1 MNLYVE
7 TIYHM
12 VGILALKF
20 VVVVVVIVEILSP
33 HVSVSV
39 SVQFIPNNTYLLE
52 RVGSKNV
59 SKYSQNCT

>member
-7 TIYHM
+7 TICHM
-12 VGILALKF
+12 GGILALKF
-20 VVVVVVIVEILSP
+20 VVVVVVQILSP

-39 SVQFIPNNTYLLE
+39 QFIRNNTYLLE

-59 SKYSQNCT
+59 SKYSQNCA